1 MRDKDCYEGGASNST
16 RTSEDSRTH
25 ASVPSDAMT
34 WASTWEMMKRTL
46 ETFATRNKTQLTEA
60 VANPGKPSKN
70 PKISRTI
77 QMVALTPG

>member
-1 MRDKDCYEGGASNST
+1 MARKQQERYHIQHESEIIDPRGRLVEERD
-16 RTSEDSRTH
+16 
-25 ASVPSDAMT
+25 

-46 ETFATRNKTQLTEA
+46 ETFATRNKTHLTEA